1 MKLRI
6 KEVCRMRNTT
16 QKELAEKLGVTE
28 TTLSRAA
35 SGNTSLPLLE
45 EIAAA
50 LGVEVSELFAPKSNT
65 IVCPK
70 CGAVL
75 DVTERKQDSIPDTKE
90 ENI

>member
-6 KEVCRMRNTT
+6 KEVCKLRNTT

-35 SGNTSLPLLE
+35 NGNTSLPLLE
-45 EIAAA
+45 EIAVA
-50 LGVEVSELFAPKSNT
+50 LGVEVAELFAPQSYS
-65 IVCPK
+65 IRCPK

-75 DVTERKQDSIPDTKE
+75 ELREKE
-90 ENI
+90 

>member
-6 KEVCRMRNTT
+6 KEVCKLRNTT

-35 SGNTSLPLLE
+35 NGNTSLPLLE
-45 EIAAA
+45 EIAVA
-50 LGVEVSELFAPKSNT
+50 LGVEVAELFAPQSYS
-65 IVCPK
+65 IRCPK

-75 DVTERKQDSIPDTKE
+75 ELRKKE
-90 ENI
+90 